1 MFLSES
7 QVRHSTLYT
16 LHTHTVTSWYV
27 DRTKRCRA
35 LNVIFAWNV
44 CASIWICNNNELI
57 MKRTQWTK
65 TKDSYQNYERSVP
78 FCNALVL
85 ALTLNYLQIAHSFC
99 TGNVWD
105 ATAVWTA
112 HCTHLI
118 KMQEVFICMRYV
130 KGSVL
135 SWGAKCHEN
144 ILKKQK
150 KIAENMNANEKNVEL
165 NELQMNR
172 DIRDRK
178 MTMTWFGSGVCTYTW
193 NNVKSTK
200 ICECATKMVV
210 LFKNYV
216 LLNCITIKWS
226 ARCFVIYI
234 RVQLMLTLKYI
245 CI

>member
-1 MFLSES
+1 MNKNKGQLPKLWKGCSVLQCSSISTNTKLFANCTFVLYGQMFEMQLLCE
-7 QVRHSTLYT
+7 
-16 LHTHTVTSWYV
+16 LH
-27 DRTKRCRA
+27 
-35 LNVIFAWNV
+35 
-44 CASIWICNNNELI
+44 
-57 MKRTQWTK
+57 
-65 TKDSYQNYERSVP
+65 
-78 FCNALVL
+78 
-85 ALTLNYLQIAHSFC
+85 IAHTWLRCKKFSF
-99 TGNVWD
+99 TWD
-105 ATAVWTA
+105 MSKGPFYYGVPNA
-112 HCTHLI
+112 
-118 KMQEVFICMRYV
+118 MRIYW
-130 KGSVL
+130 K
-135 SWGAKCHEN
+135 N
-144 ILKKQK
+144 KKFD
-150 KIAENMNANEKNVEL
+150 ENMNANEKNVEL

-245 CI
+245 YI